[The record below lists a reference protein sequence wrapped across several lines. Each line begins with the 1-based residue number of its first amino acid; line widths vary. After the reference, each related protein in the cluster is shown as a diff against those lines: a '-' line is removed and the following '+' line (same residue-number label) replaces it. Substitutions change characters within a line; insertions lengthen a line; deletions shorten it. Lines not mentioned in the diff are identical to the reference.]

1 MSVALEQTVA
11 FAEFR
16 GTERFVL
23 LRRLGAG
30 GMGVVYEAMDR
41 ERQTRIALKALR
53 AFDENALYR
62 FKNEFRALA
71 DVRHPN
77 LVRLGELHR
86 EGEHWF
92 FTMELVEGT
101 SLLEYVWGKPAAE
114 HDLPTNADTVRGAA
128 RTSSRTMRPRKRFD
142 ERRLR

>member
-1 MSVALEQTVA
+1 MSVALEETVA

-23 LRRLGAG
+23 LRRLGSG

-41 ERQTRIALKALR
+41 ERQTRVALKALR
-53 AFDENALYR
+53 AFDDHALYR

-101 SLLEYVWGKPAAE
+101 SLLEYVWGQR
-114 HDLPTNADTVRGAA
+114 RGVCDIP
-128 RTSSRTMRPRKRFD
+128 SD
-142 ERRLR
+142 GD